1 MRVKNTNPHNTKELV
16 TMTRE
21 SLSTLRSSTVQGY
34 GVKAWH
40 YRQGISAEPFP
51 ADVPEDVVAAM
62 FPTIVEVPNGYQ
74 TPPQITAEGVS
85 AGEWVADPEHK
96 TLLRGDTNA
105 PLAVVGKDY
114 GVHQYAPTLLGMGLP
129 IACAGI
135 LREGRHAWVQ
145 YGTADE
151 VTTADNVRFTTKLLC
166 VTSADASL
174 ATQMRYVT
182 TLAVCD
188 NTLSAALSEG
198 RDTVQRVRHTRLSVA
213 RVEDMRRAFGLID
226 QVAETAA
233 ATITEQV
240 RTTVTDAQISALL
253 DRLLPN
259 SVPGVATT
267 TRSRSIA
274 EGKRVAIQRRYRG
287 MWSDYAGTEFGILQ
301 AIDTASRWDF
311 KKSGDKQENN
321 MRKVVAGEFDTN
333 MRAAKAHLAAVRT

>member
-1 MRVKNTNPHNTKELV
+1 MSNE
-16 TMTRE
+16 TMQ
-21 SLSTLRSSTVQGY
+21 TLRTNTVQGF

-40 YRQGISAEPFP
+40 YRQGISSQPYPGA
-51 ADVPEDVVAAM
+51 VPEDVVAGM
-62 FPTIVEVPNGYQ
+62 FPQIVEVPNGYQ
-74 TPPQITAEGVS
+74 APPEITADGVS
-85 AGEWVADPEHK
+85 AGEWIENPEHK

-129 IACAGI
+129 VACAGI

-166 VTSADASL
+166 VTSADGSL
-174 ATQMRYVT
+174 ATQMRYVA

-188 NTLSAALSEG
+188 NTLSAALREG
-198 RDTVQRVRHTRLSVA
+198 SDTVQRVRHTRLSVP

-226 QVAETAA
+226 EVAEEAAEGITA
-233 ATITEQV
+233 QV
-240 RTTVTDAQISALL
+240 RTTVSDAQISALL

-259 SVPGVATT
+259 SVPGVAKTS
-267 TRSRSIA
+267 RSRSIA
-274 EGKRVAIQRRYRG
+274 EGKRTAIQRRYRG
-287 MWSDYAGTEFGILQ
+287 MWADYKGTEFGILQ

-321 MRKVVAGEFDTN
+321 MQKIVGGEFDAN
-333 MRAAKAHLAAVRT
+333 MKKARAHLAAIQA

>member
-1 MRVKNTNPHNTKELV
+1 
-16 TMTRE
+16 MTRE
-21 SLSTLRSSTVQGY
+21 SMATLRSSTVQGY

-85 AGEWVADPEHK
+85 AGEWVENPDHK

-105 PLAVVGKDY
+105 ALAVVGKDY

-129 IACAGI
+129 IACAGV

-188 NTLSAALSEG
+188 NSGTHRRPRHSPTCTPHPAKRCPRRGHAP
-198 RDTVQRVRHTRLSVA
+198 RVRTDRPGGRNS
-213 RVEDMRRAFGLID
+213 RRRNH
-226 QVAETAA
+226 
-233 ATITEQV
+233 
-240 RTTVTDAQISALL
+240 RTSPHH
-253 DRLLPN
+253 R
-259 SVPGVATT
+259 
-267 TRSRSIA
+267 
-274 EGKRVAIQRRYRG
+274 
-287 MWSDYAGTEFGILQ
+287 
-301 AIDTASRWDF
+301 
-311 KKSGDKQENN
+311 
-321 MRKVVAGEFDTN
+321 
-333 MRAAKAHLAAVRT
+333 

>member
-1 MRVKNTNPHNTKELV
+1 MSRE
-16 TMTRE
+16 TME
-21 SLSTLRSSTVQGY
+21 TLRTNTVQGF

-40 YRQGISAEPFP
+40 YRAGVSAEPYP
-51 ADVPEDVVAAM
+51 ADVPEEVVAGM
-62 FPTIVEVPNGYQ
+62 FPQIVEVANGYQ
-74 TPPQITAEGVS
+74 APPQITPEGVS
-85 AGEWVADPEHK
+85 AGEWTADPEHK
-96 TLLRGDTNA
+96 TLLRADTNA

-188 NTLSAALSEG
+188 NTLSAALAEG

>member
-1 MRVKNTNPHNTKELV
+1 MSNE
-16 TMTRE
+16 TMQ
-21 SLSTLRSSTVQGY
+21 TLRTNTVQGF

-40 YRQGISAEPFP
+40 YREGISSQPFP
-51 ADVPEDVVAAM
+51 DAVPEDVVAGM
-62 FPTIVEVPNGYQ
+62 FPQIVEVPNGYQ
-74 TPPQITAEGVS
+74 APPTITPDGVS
-85 AGEWVADPEHK
+85 AGEWTPNPDHK
-96 TLLRGDTNA
+96 TLLRADTNA

-129 IACAGI
+129 VACAGI

-151 VTTADNVRFTTKLLC
+151 VMTADNVRFTTKLLC

-188 NTLSAALSEG
+188 NTLSAALREG
-198 RDTVQRVRHTRLSVA
+198 GDTVQRVRHTRLSVA

-226 QVAETAA
+226 QVAEEAA
-233 ATITEQV
+233 AGITAQV
-240 RTTVTDAQISALL
+240 RTTVSDAQISALL

-259 SVPGVATT
+259 SVPGVAKT

-274 EGKRVAIQRRYRG
+274 EGKRTAIQRRYRG
-287 MWSDYAGTEFGILQ
+287 MWADYTGTEFGILQ

-321 MRKVVAGEFDTN
+321 MRKVVAGEFDAN